1 MRRRPVAL
9 AFDIAI
15 ISFVFIML
23 ILANTFTFGLF
34 GGFIAILSSVIILIL
49 YDMFLIG
56 GPGARNHRNAMS
68 QAASMQPRRCPPLLL
83 KSRNKFRTSLLSCPG
98 LAGIVLI
105 VGLFS
110 NRRRLAH
117 VFLSGVVVI
126 KKNPKHNIE
135 KRVGLLHHPALY
147 DNRAHTCPI
156 NVHPHAS

>member
-1 MRRRPVAL
+1 MWRRPVAL

-49 YDMFLIG
+49 CDMFLIG

-83 KSRNKFRTSLLSCPG
+83 KSRNKFRTSILSRPG
-98 LAGIVLI
+98 LAAS
-105 VGLFS
+105 FS
-110 NRRRLAH
+110 LLAH
-117 VFLSGVVVI
+117 LATGADLRMFF
-126 KKNPKHNIE
+126 
-135 KRVGLLHHPALY
+135 
-147 DNRAHTCPI
+147 CQ
-156 NVHPHAS
+156 AS